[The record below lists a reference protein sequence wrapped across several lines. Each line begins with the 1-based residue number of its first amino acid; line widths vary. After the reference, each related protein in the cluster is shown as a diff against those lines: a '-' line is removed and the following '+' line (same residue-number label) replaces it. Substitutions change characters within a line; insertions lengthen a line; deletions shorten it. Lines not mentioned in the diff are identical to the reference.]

1 VASTPFL
8 HPFARPARSEFLRI
22 VRGEGAFVFD
32 ERGMRYVD
40 AMASLWYMNVG
51 HGHPEMIESITRQLR
66 KLASYHSYEPF
77 TNEPAEELAAR
88 IAEIA
93 PMERPRVFFTSSGS
107 ESVDAAIKLARSA
120 QIRARHPER
129 VLIVSREHGYHGTT
143 YGGTSAQG
151 LPANQQGFGPLVPGF
166 VHIPN
171 NDLAAAE
178 TTFARHRG
186 EIAAV
191 IAEPVQGAGGVYPP
205 APGLL
210 DGLRRLCDQ
219 HGAYLILDEVICGF
233 GRLGA
238 WFGAERFGV
247 RPDLVTFAKGVSSG
261 YIPLGGVIVSR
272 AICEVLE
279 ADESFVLRHG
289 HTYSG
294 HPTACAA
301 GLAALTITRREG
313 LLERALHVGKRLEDG
328 LRSLVRQGLLAEVRG
343 DGAVWAAALLPGRD
357 SVAVR
362 DAMLQAGVIVRAVNA
377 TTIAF
382 CPPLVIGD
390 AEIDS
395 CTETLRNVLH

>member
-32 ERGMRYVD
+32 ERGKRYVD

-51 HGHPEMIESITRQLR
+51 HGHPEMIESIARQLR
-66 KLASYHSYEPF
+66 KLASYHTYEPF
-77 TNEPAEELAAR
+77 SNEPAEELAAR

-107 ESVDAAIKLARSA
+107 ESVDTAIKLARSA

-129 VLIVSREHGYHGTT
+129 VLIVSREQGYHGTT

-178 TTFARHRG
+178 TIFARHRG

-191 IAEPVQGAGGVYPP
+191 IAEPVQGAGGVHPP
-205 APGLL
+205 APGFL

-272 AICEVLE
+272 TICEVLE

-301 GLAALTITRREG
+301 GLAALAITRREG

-343 DGAVWAAALLPGRD
+343 DGAVWAAGLLPGRD
-357 SVAVR
+357 AAAVR

-377 TTIAF
+377 TTVAF

>member
-1 VASTPFL
+1 VAPKPFL
-8 HPFARPARSEFLRI
+8 HPFARPARSDFLTI

-32 ERGMRYVD
+32 DSGKRYVD

-51 HGHPEMIESITRQLR
+51 HGRAEMIDAIAAQMR
-66 KLASYHSYEPF
+66 KLASYHTYEPF

-93 PMERPRVFFTSSGS
+93 PMERPRVFFTNSGS
-107 ESVDAAIKLARSA
+107 EAVDAAIKVARSA
-120 QIRARHPER
+120 QIRARRPER
-129 VLIVSREHGYHGTT
+129 VLVVAREHAYHGTT

-171 NDLAAAE
+171 NDLAAVE
-178 TTFARHRG
+178 MIFARHRG

-191 IAEPVQGAGGVYPP
+191 IAEPVQGAGGVHPP
-205 APGLL
+205 APGFLEA
-210 DGLRRLCDQ
+210 LRRLCDE

-233 GRLGA
+233 GRLGS
-238 WFGAERFGV
+238 WFGAERFGI

-261 YIPLGGVIVSR
+261 YLPLGGVIISR
-272 AICEVLE
+272 GICEVLE

-294 HPTACAA
+294 HPTTCAA
-301 GLAALTITRREG
+301 GLAALAITRREG

-328 LRSLVRQGLLAEVRG
+328 LRSLVRDGLLAEVRG
-343 DGAVWAAALLPGRD
+343 DGGLWAAGLLPGRD
-357 SVAVR
+357 SVGVR
-362 DAMLQAGVIVRAVNA
+362 DAMLRAGVIVRAVNPN
-377 TTIAF
+377 TIAF

-390 AEIDS
+390 SEIDR
-395 CTETLRNVLH
+395 CAQTLRDALH

>member
-1 VASTPFL
+1 M
-8 HPFARPARSEFLRI
+8 
-22 VRGEGAFVFD
+22 FD
-32 ERGMRYVD
+32 DSGKRYVD

-51 HGHPEMIESITRQLR
+51 HGHAEMIEAIAAQLR
-66 KLASYHSYEPF
+66 KLASYHAYEPF

-93 PMERPRVFFTSSGS
+93 PMERPRIFFTSSGS
-107 ESVDAAIKLARSA
+107 EAIDTAIKIARSA
-120 QIRARHPER
+120 QIRARRPER
-129 VLIVSREHGYHGTT
+129 VLVVAREHAYHGAT

-171 NDLAAAE
+171 NNLAVAE

-191 IAEPVQGAGGVYPP
+191 IAEPVQGAGGVHPP
-205 APGLL
+205 APGFLE
-210 DGLRRLCDQ
+210 GLRRLCDE

-233 GRLGA
+233 GRLGS
-238 WFGAERFGV
+238 WFGAERFGI
-247 RPDLVTFAKGVSSG
+247 RPDLLTFAKGVTSG
-261 YIPLGGVIVSR
+261 YFPLGGVIISR
-272 AICEVLE
+272 GICEVLE

-301 GLAALTITRREG
+301 GLAALSITRREG

-328 LRSLVRQGLLAEVRG
+328 LRSLVRDGLLAEVRG
-343 DGAVWAAALLPGRD
+343 DGGLWAAGLLPGRD

-362 DAMLQAGVIVRAVNA
+362 DAMLAAGVIVRAVNA
-377 TTIAF
+377 GTIAF
-382 CPPLVIGD
+382 CPPLMIAD
-390 AEIDS
+390 AEIDR
-395 CTETLRNVLH
+395 CVEGLRFVLA

>member
-1 VASTPFL
+1 VAPKPFL
-8 HPFARPARSEFLRI
+8 HPFARPARADFLTI
-22 VRGEGAFVFD
+22 VRGKGAFVFD
-32 ERGMRYVD
+32 DSGKCYVD

-51 HGHPEMIESITRQLR
+51 HGRAEMIDAITAQMR
-66 KLASYHSYEPF
+66 KLASYHTYEPF

-107 ESVDAAIKLARSA
+107 EAVDAAIKLARSA

-129 VLIVSREHGYHGTT
+129 VLVVAREHAYHGTT

-166 VHIPN
+166 VHIPS

-178 TTFARHRG
+178 MTFARHRG

-191 IAEPVQGAGGVYPP
+191 MAEPVQGAGGVHPP
-205 APGLL
+205 APGFLE
-210 DGLRRLCDQ
+210 GLRRLCDE

-233 GRLGA
+233 GRLGS
-238 WFGAERFGV
+238 WFGAERFGI

-261 YIPLGGVIVSR
+261 YLPLGGVIISR
-272 AICEVLE
+272 GICEVLE

-294 HPTACAA
+294 HPTTCAA
-301 GLAALTITRREG
+301 GLAALAITRREG
-313 LLERALHVGKRLEDG
+313 LLERALRVGKRLEDS
-328 LRSLVRQGLLAEVRG
+328 LRSLVRDGLLAEVRG
-343 DGAVWAAALLPGRD
+343 DGGLWAAGLLPGQD

-362 DAMLQAGVIVRAVNA
+362 DAMLRGGVIVRAVNA
-377 TTIAF
+377 TTVAF

-390 AEIDS
+390 AEIDR
-395 CTETLRNVLH
+395 CVQTLRDVLN

>member
-1 VASTPFL
+1 VAPKPFL
-8 HPFARPARSEFLRI
+8 HPFARPARADFLKI

-32 ERGMRYVD
+32 DSGKRYVD
-40 AMASLWYMNVG
+40 AMASLWYMNIG
-51 HGHPEMIESITRQLR
+51 HGHYEMIEAIASQLR
-66 KLASYHSYEPF
+66 KLASYHTYEPF
-77 TNEPAEELAAR
+77 TNEPAEELAVR

-93 PMERPRVFFTSSGS
+93 PMERPRIFFTSSGS
-107 ESVDAAIKLARSA
+107 EAVDAAIKLARSA
-120 QIRARHPER
+120 QIRARRPER
-129 VLIVSREHGYHGTT
+129 ALVVAREHAYHGTT

-178 TTFARHRG
+178 MTFARHRG

-191 IAEPVQGAGGVYPP
+191 IAEPVQGAGGVHPP
-205 APGLL
+205 APGFLE
-210 DGLRRLCDQ
+210 GLRRLCDE

-233 GRLGA
+233 GRLGS
-238 WFGAERFGV
+238 WFGAERFGI
-247 RPDLVTFAKGVSSG
+247 RPDLLTFAKGVSSG
-261 YIPLGGVIVSR
+261 YFPLGGVIISR
-272 AICEVLE
+272 GICEVLE

-301 GLAALTITRREG
+301 GLAAIAITRREG

-328 LRSLVRQGLLAEVRG
+328 LRSLVRDGLLAEVRG
-343 DGAVWAAALLPGRD
+343 DGGLWAAGLLPGQD

-362 DAMLQAGVIVRAVNA
+362 DAMLAAGVIVRAVNA

-390 AEIDS
+390 KEIDR
-395 CTETLRNVLH
+395 CAETLRDVLG